1 MEKVRVTGYFF
12 GMSADSDDAVEIG
25 TEARQAYT
33 QLVGTLRSTRA
44 ARVPQPG
51 EMPEEVRRWLA
62 ERRLLDPEGQ
72 GVSSPERALRELFGE
87 QRAWLRSAAET
98 LDRNLRAVDD
108 ILDLLPEFR
117 GPGHESVEVEFIE
130 DRDRLRKRLDEF
142 EPVGRRE
149 VLCMR
154 TAFPGPEVLEASLVH
169 DRRILARGTEIRM
182 LATVGATRGPGA
194 AAYLDALREAGA
206 RVRVAAALPL
216 YLHVVDRTVTLMPA
230 GDDPLGGDGDV
241 LLRSSRVAL
250 CFAQVFEHEWD
261 VARPYPDGAGRV
273 RRADG
278 SHPADE
284 YTEQERE
291 ILALLATGTK
301 DESIAR
307 RLGCSERTLRRMM
320 TRITEK
326 LGVGSR
332 FAAGVRAAR
341 LGLID

>member
-1 MEKVRVTGYFF
+1 MEEAGSTGYLFD
-12 GMSADSDDAVEIG
+12 MSADNGASETG
-25 TEARQAYT
+25 TEARQVYT
-33 QLVGTLRSTRA
+33 ELAGMLRGSRA
-44 ARVPQPG
+44 AGTPQPG
-51 EMPEEVRRWLA
+51 EMSDEVRNWLA
-62 ERRLLDPEGQ
+62 ERRLLGPECH
-72 GVSSPERALRELFGE
+72 GVSSPERALRELLGE
-87 QRAWLRSAAET
+87 QRAWLRSAVEAMG
-98 LDRNLRAVDD
+98 RNLRAVDD
-108 ILDLLPEFR
+108 VLDLLPEFR
-117 GPGHESVEVEFIE
+117 GSGHESVEVEFIE
-130 DRDRLRKRLDEF
+130 DRDRLRRRLDEF

-154 TAFPGPEVLEASLVH
+154 TTFPGPEVLEVSLGH
-169 DRRILARGTEIRM
+169 DRRLLAQGTEMRM
-182 LATVGATRGPGA
+182 LATVGATRGPGV

-216 YLHVVDRTVTLMPA
+216 YLHVVDRTVALMPA

-241 LLRSSRVAL
+241 LLRSSRIAL

-261 VARPYPDGAGRV
+261 VARPYPGGAGRTG
-273 RRADG
+273 RAAG
-278 SHPADE
+278 PRPADE

-326 LGVGSR
+326 LEVGSR
-332 FAAGVRAAR
+332 FAAGARAAR

>member
-1 MEKVRVTGYFF
+1 
-12 GMSADSDDAVEIG
+12 MSADSDDAAETG
-25 TEARQAYT
+25 TEARQVYT
-33 QLVGTLRSTRA
+33 QLVGTLRSNRA
-44 ARVPQPG
+44 TWAPP
-51 EMPEEVRRWLA
+51 PEEVPGEVRNWLA
-62 ERRLLDPEGQ
+62 ERRLLGPEFH
-72 GVSSPERALRELFGE
+72 GVSSPERALRELLGE
-87 QRAWLRSAAET
+87 QRARLRSAAEAME
-98 LDRNLRAVDD
+98 RNLRAVDD
-108 ILDLLPEFR
+108 VLDLLPEFR
-117 GPGHESVEVEFIE
+117 VSGHESVEVEFIE
-130 DRDRLRKRLDEF
+130 DRDRLRRRLDEF

-154 TAFPGPEVLEASLVH
+154 TTFPGPEVLEVSLGH
-169 DRRILARGTEIRM
+169 DRRVLAQGTEMRM
-182 LATVGATRGPGA
+182 LATVGATRAPGV

-216 YLHVVDRTVTLMPA
+216 YLHVVDRTVALMPA

-241 LLRSSRVAL
+241 LLRNPRIAL

-261 VARPYPDGAGRV
+261 VARPYPGGEGRTGRAAGPR
-273 RRADG
+273 
-278 SHPADE
+278 PADE

-326 LGVGSR
+326 LEAGSR